1 MMGVFFIGDTH
12 FGHNGVHNFREQFSD
27 DNHHNETIFNN
38 IMSVSGKR
46 NDIYLMGDICFN
58 IEHFHYVEEISKNFN
73 NVKLII
79 GNHDFERT
87 SAPKIEDYLRL
98 NISIHG
104 FVKYKEFWLSH
115 APIHPEELRD
125 RINIHGHV
133 HYKNIDDARYL
144 NVSCENIGFKPISLE
159 NIRLKVNL

>member
-1 MMGVFFIGDTH
+1 MD
-12 FGHNGVHNFREQFSD
+12 
-27 DNHHNETIFNN
+27 
-38 IMSVSGKR
+38 
-46 NDIYLMGDICFN
+46 
-58 IEHFHYVEEISKNFN
+58 
-73 NVKLII
+73 
-79 GNHDFERT
+79 
-87 SAPKIEDYLRL
+87 
-98 NISIHG
+98 

-133 HYKNIDDARYL
+133 HYKNIDDARYF

>member
-1 MMGVFFIGDTH
+1 MGVFFIGDTH

-46 NDIYLMGDICFN
+46 
-58 IEHFHYVEEISKNFN
+58 VEEISKNFN

-115 APIHPEELRD
+115 VPIHPEELRD

-133 HYKNIDDARYL
+133 HYKNIDDARYF